1 MRLCKLSAKNAVL
14 YVVIGLVAGLANGF
28 FGGGGGIIIVPALVY
43 MLKYEQK
50 QAQATAIAIV
60 LPLCVASSITY
71 LIKGVFDLMPTLVVG
86 GGVVIGGV
94 LGALLL
100 KKLSNRII
108 AYIFYLLMLAAGI
121 KLIIGFFI

>member
-14 YVVIGLVAGLANGF
+14 YVVIGLIAGLANGF

-43 MLKYEQK
+43 LLKYEQK

-71 LIKGVFDLMPTLVVG
+71 LVKGVFDLMPTLVVG

-94 LGALLL
+94 LGAFLL